1 VTTKIWIFSRLF
13 YAEQNRRARQ
23 ESPNKA
29 QEEIAE
35 RQFTEGMIML
45 PATRRVET
53 AWKTLEQRGAPPA
66 ELLSADIYDSWMRCI
81 SFGLDTLRPPSPEF
95 VSPALLRQ
103 EQQRCSLVRGLALAE
118 MHTLHQQIAGSN
130 FMIAFA
136 NADGLLLDIIS
147 DPSFSDASHAAS
159 IRPGTIWK
167 ESICGTNGLG
177 TAAHLKRAIVVHGRD
192 HFFSRYNN
200 LTCVAAP
207 IFGPDGELTGILDAS
222 SDCMSRQAHTQAL
235 VGMAATQIEN
245 GLFREHHRGHIL
257 IAFHNR
263 GEYLHTLSAGLLAVD
278 NEGMILA
285 ANRAASVLLHGL
297 PASPGR
303 RFSDVFRT
311 KFSTFVD
318 EGRRKERQRLE
329 DDVGSQ
335 FVSTIENTR
344 QFPMIQG
351 AARPRPPSPKEVTPQ
366 FVSVDPKMAGL
377 VRRVE
382 TAAAR
387 KMPILIRGETGTGKE
402 QLARHAHAASGRN
415 GAFVPVN
422 CAALPDSLI
431 EAELFGYAE
440 GAFTGAKKGGAEG
453 LFKEADGGTLFLDEI
468 GDMPVTLQAVLLR
481 FLDDWTVRPVGGIK
495 RQVDVLL
502 VSATNADLDESIAK
516 GRFRSDLLFRLNTLE
531 VTLLPLR
538 ERSDFA
544 EIARH
549 LIEKIDPSVDL
560 TESAIDRLAEL
571 NWDGNIRELRNV
583 LSRLTLAG
591 NLVDETLV
599 DSVVG
604 HSSDERPFGTAS
616 GNNKLKPGLHEIQ
629 RAHVLTAYAESGNNI
644 SKAARRLGVSRNTI
658 YRALRDP
665 QG

>member
-1 VTTKIWIFSRLF
+1 
-13 YAEQNRRARQ
+13 
-23 ESPNKA
+23 
-29 QEEIAE
+29 
-35 RQFTEGMIML
+35 MML
-45 PATRRVET
+45 PTSRRGEN
-53 AWKTLEQRGAPPA
+53 AWMTLEQRGAPPA

-95 VSPALLRQ
+95 VSPAMLRQ

-147 DPSFSDASHAAS
+147 DSSFSDASNAAS
-159 IRPGTIWK
+159 IRPGTVWT
-167 ESICGTNGLG
+167 ERICGTNGLG

-207 IFGPDGELTGILDAS
+207 IFAPDGELTGILDAS

-235 VGMAATQIEN
+235 VAMAATQIEN
-245 GLFREHHRGHIL
+245 GLFREHHCGNIL

-278 NEGMILA
+278 NEGRILA
-285 ANRAASVLLHGL
+285 ANRAAGILLHGL

-303 RFSDVFRT
+303 RFADVFRT

-329 DDVGSQ
+329 DEVGSQ
-335 FVSTIENTR
+335 FIATIQNTR
-344 QFPMIQG
+344 QFSMVRGGSAPQ
-351 AARPRPPSPKEVTPQ
+351 PPPPKEIATQ
-366 FVSVDPKMAGL
+366 FVSADPAIAGI

-382 TAAAR
+382 SAATR

-402 QLARHAHAASGRN
+402 QLARHAHAASRRSGE
-415 GAFVPVN
+415 FVAVN
-422 CAALPDSLI
+422 CAALPESLI
-431 EAELFGYAE
+431 EAELFGYSE
-440 GAFTGAKKGGAEG
+440 GAFTGAKKGGSAG
-453 LFKEADGGTLFLDEI
+453 FFKEADGGTLFLDEI
-468 GDMPVTLQAVLLR
+468 GDMPVALQAVLLR
-481 FLDDWTVRPVGGIK
+481 FLDDWTVRPVGGTK

-502 VSATNADLDESIAK
+502 VSATNANLDDSIAK

-531 VTLLPLR
+531 VTLPPLH

-544 EIARH
+544 DIARH
-549 LIEKIDPSVDL
+549 LMRKIDPSADF

-571 NWDGNIRELRNV
+571 EWDGNIRELRNV
-583 LSRLTLAG
+583 LSRLSLG
-591 NLVDETLV
+591 GPGSLIDEAAV
-599 DSVVG
+599 EVVVG
-604 HSSDERPFGTAS
+604 HSSKERQPREGS
-616 GNNKLKPGLHEIQ
+616 SCHGLRNDLHEIQ
-629 RAHVLTAYAESGNNI
+629 RAQVLTVYAETGNNI
-644 SKAARRLGVSRNTI
+644 SKTARRLGVSRNTI
-658 YRALRDP
+658 YRTLRDR
-665 QG
+665 QS

>member
-1 VTTKIWIFSRLF
+1 
-13 YAEQNRRARQ
+13 
-23 ESPNKA
+23 
-29 QEEIAE
+29 
-35 RQFTEGMIML
+35 ML

-81 SFGLDTLRPPSPEF
+81 SFGLDTLRPPTPEF
-95 VSPALLRQ
+95 VSPAVLRQ

-285 ANRAASVLLHGL
+285 ANRAAGVLLHGL

-311 KFSTFVD
+311 KFGTFVD

-344 QFPMIQG
+344 QFPMVQG
-351 AARPRPPSPKEVTPQ
+351 ASRPRPPSPKEVKPQ
-366 FVSVDPKMAGL
+366 FISVDPKMAGL

-453 LFKEADGGTLFLDEI
+453 LLKEADGGTLFLDEI

-502 VSATNADLDESIAK
+502 VSATNADLDASIAK

-583 LSRLTLAG
+583 LSRLTLAERG
-591 NLVDETLV
+591 NLIDEALV

-604 HSSDERPFGTAS
+604 HSSDERPFGTVS

-658 YRALRDP
+658 YRALRDT
-665 QG
+665 QD

>member
-1 VTTKIWIFSRLF
+1 
-13 YAEQNRRARQ
+13 
-23 ESPNKA
+23 
-29 QEEIAE
+29 
-35 RQFTEGMIML
+35 MML
-45 PATRRVET
+45 PTSRRGEN
-53 AWKTLEQRGAPPA
+53 AWMTLEQRGAPPA

-95 VSPALLRQ
+95 VSPAMLRQ

-147 DPSFSDASHAAS
+147 DSSFSDASNAAS
-159 IRPGTIWK
+159 IRPGTVWT
-167 ESICGTNGLG
+167 ERICGTNGLG

-207 IFGPDGELTGILDAS
+207 IFAPDGELIGILDAS

-235 VGMAATQIEN
+235 VAMAATQIEN
-245 GLFREHHRGHIL
+245 GLFREHHCGNIL

-278 NEGMILA
+278 NEGRILA
-285 ANRAASVLLHGL
+285 ANRAAGILLHGL

-303 RFSDVFRT
+303 RFADLFRT

-329 DDVGSQ
+329 DEVGSQ
-335 FVSTIENTR
+335 FIATIQNTR
-344 QFPMIQG
+344 QFSMVRG
-351 AARPRPPSPKEVTPQ
+351 ASAPQPTPPKEIATQ
-366 FVSVDPKMAGL
+366 FVSADPAIAGI

-382 TAAAR
+382 SAATR

-402 QLARHAHAASGRN
+402 QLARHAHAAGRRSGE
-415 GAFVPVN
+415 FVAVN
-422 CAALPDSLI
+422 CAALPESLI

-440 GAFTGAKKGGAEG
+440 GAFTGARKGGSAG
-453 LFKEADGGTLFLDEI
+453 FFREADGGTLFLDEI
-468 GDMPVTLQAVLLR
+468 GDMPVALQAVLLR
-481 FLDDWTVRPVGGIK
+481 FLDDWTVRPVGGAK

-502 VSATNADLDESIAK
+502 VSATNANLDESIAK

-531 VTLLPLR
+531 VSLPPLR

-544 EIARH
+544 DIARH
-549 LIEKIDPSVDL
+549 LMRKIDPSADL

-571 NWDGNIRELRNV
+571 EWDGNIRELRNV
-583 LSRLTLAG
+583 LSRLSLG
-591 NLVDETLV
+591 GPGSLIDEAAV
-599 DSVVG
+599 EAVVG
-604 HSSDERPFGTAS
+604 HSCNERLPREGS
-616 GNNKLKPGLHEIQ
+616 NGHGLRNDLHEIQ
-629 RAHVLTAYAESGNNI
+629 RAHVLTAYAETGNNI
-644 SKAARRLGVSRNTI
+644 SKTARRLGVSRNTI
-658 YRALRDP
+658 YRTLRDKP
-665 QG
+665 G

>member
-1 VTTKIWIFSRLF
+1 
-13 YAEQNRRARQ
+13 
-23 ESPNKA
+23 
-29 QEEIAE
+29 
-35 RQFTEGMIML
+35 MML
-45 PATRRVET
+45 PASRRVEN
-53 AWKTLEQRGAPPA
+53 AWMTLEQRGAPPA
-66 ELLSADIYDSWMRCI
+66 ELLSAEIYDSWMRCI

-95 VSPALLRQ
+95 VSPAILRQ

-147 DPSFSDASHAAS
+147 DPSFSDASNAAS
-159 IRPGTIWK
+159 IRPGTVWK

-177 TAAHLKRAIVVHGRD
+177 TAAHLKRAIVVHGRE

-207 IFGPDGELTGILDAS
+207 IFAPDGELTGILDAS

-235 VGMAATQIEN
+235 VAMAATQIEN
-245 GLFREHHRGHIL
+245 GLFREHHRGNIL

-278 NEGMILA
+278 NEGRILA
-285 ANRAASVLLHGL
+285 ANRAAGILLHGL

-303 RFSDVFRT
+303 RFTDIFRT

-335 FVSTIENTR
+335 FVATIENTR
-344 QFPMIQG
+344 QFPMMQG
-351 AARPRPPSPKEVTPQ
+351 VSRPRLPLPKAVAPQ
-366 FVSVDPKMAGL
+366 FVSADPTIAGI

-382 TAAAR
+382 SAAAR

-402 QLARHAHAASGRN
+402 QLARHAHVASGRA

-440 GAFTGAKKGGAEG
+440 GAFTGAKKGGSGG
-453 LFKEADGGTLFLDEI
+453 LFREADGGTLFLDEI

-481 FLDDWTVRPVGGIK
+481 FLDDWTVRPVGGAK

-502 VSATNADLDESIAK
+502 VSATNANLDQSITK

-531 VTLLPLR
+531 VTLPALR
-538 ERSDFA
+538 ERSDFT

-549 LIEKIDPSVDL
+549 LIEKIDPSADL
-560 TESAIDRLAEL
+560 TQSAIDRLAEL
-571 NWDGNIRELRNV
+571 DWGGNIRELRNV
-583 LSRLTLAG
+583 LSRLSLAEHG
-591 NLVDETLV
+591 SLIDEAAV
-599 DSVVG
+599 EAVVG
-604 HSSDERPFGTAS
+604 PSFGER
-616 GNNKLKPGLHEIQ
+616 LPGKAPGHAGLRNDLHEIQ
-629 RAHVLTAYAESGNNI
+629 RAHVLTAYAETGNNI
-644 SKAARRLGVSRNTI
+644 SKTARRLGVSRNTI
-658 YRALRDP
+658 YRTLRDK
-665 QG
+665 QS

>member
-1 VTTKIWIFSRLF
+1 
-13 YAEQNRRARQ
+13 
-23 ESPNKA
+23 
-29 QEEIAE
+29 
-35 RQFTEGMIML
+35 ML
-45 PATRRVET
+45 PANRRVDN
-53 AWKTLEQRGAPPA
+53 AWMRLEQQGTPPA

-81 SFGLDTLRPPSPEF
+81 SHGLDTLRPPLPEF
-95 VSPALLRQ
+95 VSPAVLRQ

-147 DPSFSDASHAAS
+147 DPSFSEASNAAS
-159 IRPGTIWK
+159 IRPGAVWK

-200 LTCVAAP
+200 LTCIAAP
-207 IFGPDGELTGILDAS
+207 IFAPDGELAGILDAS

-235 VGMAATQIEN
+235 VAMAATQIEN
-245 GLFREHHRGHIL
+245 GLFREHHRGNIL

-278 NEGMILA
+278 NEGSILA
-285 ANRAASVLLHGL
+285 ANRAAGILLHGL

-303 RFSDVFRT
+303 RFADVFRT
-311 KFSTFVD
+311 KFSTYLD

-344 QFPMIQG
+344 GFPMIQG
-351 AARPRPPSPKEVTPQ
+351 VSRPRPPLPKEIAAQ
-366 FVSVDPKMAGL
+366 FVSADPAIAAV

-382 TAAAR
+382 IAAAR

-402 QLARHAHAASGRN
+402 QLARHAHVASGRT

-440 GAFTGAKKGGAEG
+440 GAFTGAKKGGAGG

-481 FLDDWTVRPVGGIK
+481 FLDDWTVRPVGGVK

-502 VSATNADLDESIAK
+502 VSATNANLDESIAK

-531 VTLLPLR
+531 VTLSPLR

-544 EIARH
+544 KIARH
-549 LIEKIDPSVDL
+549 LIEKIDPSADL
-560 TESAIDRLAEL
+560 TESAVDRLAEL

-583 LSRLTLAG
+583 LSRLSLAEPG
-591 NLVDETLV
+591 HLIDETSV
-599 DSVVG
+599 DNLLGPACS
-604 HSSDERPFGTAS
+604 ERRPERAS
-616 GNNKLKPGLHEIQ
+616 GSDGLEHGLHEIQ
-629 RAHVLTAYAESGNNI
+629 RAHVLTAYAETGNNI
-644 SKAARRLGVSRNTI
+644 SKTARRLGLSRNTI
-658 YRALRDP
+658 YRALRDR
-665 QG
+665 QS

>member
-1 VTTKIWIFSRLF
+1 
-13 YAEQNRRARQ
+13 
-23 ESPNKA
+23 
-29 QEEIAE
+29 
-35 RQFTEGMIML
+35 ML
-45 PATRRVET
+45 PANRRVDNV
-53 AWKTLEQRGAPPA
+53 WMRLEQQGTPPA

-81 SFGLDTLRPPSPEF
+81 SHGLDTLRPPLPEF
-95 VSPALLRQ
+95 VSPAVLRQ

-147 DPSFSDASHAAS
+147 DPSFSEASNAAS
-159 IRPGTIWK
+159 IRPGAVWK

-200 LTCVAAP
+200 LTCIAAP
-207 IFGPDGELTGILDAS
+207 IFAPDGELAGILDAS

-235 VGMAATQIEN
+235 VAMAATQIEN
-245 GLFREHHRGHIL
+245 GLFREHHRGNIL

-278 NEGMILA
+278 NEGSILA
-285 ANRAASVLLHGL
+285 ANRAAGILLHGL

-303 RFSDVFRT
+303 RFADVFRT
-311 KFSTFVD
+311 KFSTYLD

-344 QFPMIQG
+344 GFPMIQG
-351 AARPRPPSPKEVTPQ
+351 VSRPRPPLPKEIAAQ
-366 FVSVDPKMAGL
+366 FVSADPAIAAV

-382 TAAAR
+382 IAAAR

-402 QLARHAHAASGRN
+402 QLARHAHVASGRT

-440 GAFTGAKKGGAEG
+440 GAFTGAKKGGAGG

-481 FLDDWTVRPVGGIK
+481 FLDDWTVRPVGGVK

-502 VSATNADLDESIAK
+502 VSATNANLDESIAK

-531 VTLLPLR
+531 VTLSPLR

-544 EIARH
+544 KIARH
-549 LIEKIDPSVDL
+549 LIEKIDPSADL
-560 TESAIDRLAEL
+560 TESAVDRLAEL

-583 LSRLTLAG
+583 LSRLSLAEPG
-591 NLVDETLV
+591 HLIDETSV
-599 DSVVG
+599 DNLLGPACS
-604 HSSDERPFGTAS
+604 ERRPERAS
-616 GNNKLKPGLHEIQ
+616 GSDGLEHGLHEIQ
-629 RAHVLTAYAESGNNI
+629 RAHVLTAYAETGNNI
-644 SKAARRLGVSRNTI
+644 SKTARRLGVSRNTI
-658 YRALRDP
+658 YRALRDR
-665 QG
+665 QS